1 MPSGS
6 LVSSDTK
13 KHMVSNL
20 STVAVVPITSDV
32 HLSYF
37 TEELCAAINSIGVC
51 VFRGGGGGVQSC
63 SRLDTAYCLMYTL
76 LYHSS
81 LSESDQFF
89 N

>member
-51 VFRGGGGGVQSC
+51 VCVLGGGGGC
-63 SRLDTAYCLMYTL
+63 SELFKTRYCIL
-76 LYHSS
+76 LNVHSS
-81 LSESDQFF
+81 
-89 N
+89 